1 MSTPSKFFKVTGIPA
16 IGVLLFA
23 ANLALLWNYSGIRR
37 KVKIESGAASPI
49 FQVAVIDSGKAELI
63 LSEEELEEYRKTH
76 PNCSFLIP
84 VDQNDLVQQQI
95 LASYKE
101 KYGKNGGKGYPV
113 VKSQS
118 LDASHQ
124 LIELYMH
131 GDPHDDV
138 FWYEASEKQIRPQH
152 YMVFSAFHLLLM
164 VGVSLGMVVIEYL
177 LGGRVIGLIRKRRVT
192 QFQNAAI

>member
-1 MSTPSKFFKVTGIPA
+1 MSIPRKLFKVTGILG
-16 IGVLLFA
+16 IGLLLFA
-23 ANLALLWNYSGIRR
+23 ANLVLLWNYSGIRH
-37 KVKIESGAASPI
+37 KVKIESGEASPL

-63 LSEEELEEYRKTH
+63 LTEREFEEYRKAH

-84 VDQNDLVQQQI
+84 VGQNEIFQQQI

-113 VKSQS
+113 VRSQS

-152 YMVFSAFHLLLM
+152 YMIFSAVHLLLM
-164 VGVSLGMVVIEYL
+164 VGVSVVMVVVEFQM
-177 LGGRVIGLIRKRRVT
+177 GGRVIGWIRKRSVIQLR
-192 QFQNAAI
+192 NAAI

>member
-1 MSTPSKFFKVTGIPA
+1 MSTARNFFKVTGLLA
-16 IGVLLFA
+16 IGLLLFA
-23 ANLALLWNYSGIRR
+23 ANLALLWNYSGIRH

-63 LSEEELEEYRKTH
+63 LLEKELEEYRKTH
-76 PNCSFLIP
+76 PNYSFLIP

-113 VKSQS
+113 VKSQT

-164 VGVSLGMVVIEYL
+164 VGVSVGMVVIEYL
-177 LGGRVIGLIRKRRVT
+177 IGGRMLGLIRKRRVT
-192 QFQNAAI
+192 QFQKAAI

>member
-1 MSTPSKFFKVTGIPA
+1 MSIPSKFYKVTGIIA
-16 IGVLLFA
+16 IGLLLLA
-23 ANLALLWNYSGIRR
+23 ANLALLWNFSGIRH
-37 KVKIESGAASPI
+37 KVKIETGAASPI

-63 LSEEELEEYRKTH
+63 LSENELEEYRKTH
-76 PNCSFLIP
+76 PNYSFLVP
-84 VDQNDLVQQQI
+84 VGRNDLVQQQI

-101 KYGKNGGKGYPV
+101 KYKKNGGKGYPV

-118 LDASHQ
+118 IDGSHQ

-164 VGVSLGMVVIEYL
+164 VGVSLVMVLVEFL
-177 LGGRVIGLIRKRRVT
+177 MGDRVIGWIRKRSVI
-192 QFQNAAI
+192 QFWTVAI